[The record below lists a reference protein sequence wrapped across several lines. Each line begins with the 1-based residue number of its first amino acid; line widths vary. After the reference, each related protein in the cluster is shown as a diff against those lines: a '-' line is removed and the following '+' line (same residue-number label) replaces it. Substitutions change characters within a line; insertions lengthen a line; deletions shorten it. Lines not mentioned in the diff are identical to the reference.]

1 MLCRTSA
8 NNSSA
13 NLNLSKTQLYKMGQ
27 SGQFLGRLLVQIL
40 KTGLPLMTNVLK
52 PLAKAF

>member
-1 MLCRTSA
+1 
-8 NNSSA
+8 
-13 NLNLSKTQLYKMGQ
+13 MGQ

-40 KTGLPLMTNVLK
+40 KTGLPLMTNVLR

>member
-1 MLCRTSA
+1 
-8 NNSSA
+8 
-13 NLNLSKTQLYKMGQ
+13 MGQ

-40 KTGLPLMTNVLK
+40 KTGLPLMTNALR